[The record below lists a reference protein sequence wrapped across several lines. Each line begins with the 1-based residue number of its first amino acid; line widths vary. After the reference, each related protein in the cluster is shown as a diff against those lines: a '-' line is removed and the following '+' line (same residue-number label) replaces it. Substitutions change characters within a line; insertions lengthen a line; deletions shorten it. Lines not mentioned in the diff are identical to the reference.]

1 MKAFAFLP
9 LDTDSK
15 FTPGFSTPRGL
26 VAVVVVVVVEGTA
39 SRGLKGHL
47 RTYRFP
53 GS

>member
-15 FTPGFSTPRGL
+15 FTPGFSTPRGF
-26 VAVVVVVVVEGTA
+26 VAVVVVVQGTA